1 LRLTIGTLLETQR
14 RLNFKIM
21 PTGYTTDIYN
31 GKEVTFKDFAL
42 NCARAFGACIMQR
55 DDPAD
60 EKPKIQP
67 EESYH
72 TKALKKLGKFKK
84 PSKKQFETFINRSIA
99 DNKKIINKNKVLE
112 KAYAQ
117 MIEQAAK
124 WTPPT
129 TEHEA
134 LKDFMLKQLVQSK
147 QWDCGVDSYESELVS
162 LSVMTYED
170 YVERQK
176 QMYIY
181 NCKYHEE
188 HLIKDITLI
197 KQRNKWIEDLYNSL

>member
-1 LRLTIGTLLETQR
+1 
-14 RLNFKIM
+14 M

-42 NCARAFGACIMQR
+42 NCARAFGACVMQR
-55 DDPAD
+55 DDPAG

-84 PSKKQFETFINRSIA
+84 PSKKQFKTFIKRLIA
-99 DNKKIINKNKVLE
+99 DNKEIINKKKVLG
-112 KAYAQ
+112 KAYSE

-134 LKDFMLKQLVQSK
+134 LKDFMIKQLVESK
-147 QWDCGVDSYESELVS
+147 QWDCGIDHYESEFLS

-170 YVERQK
+170 YIEEKK
-176 QMYIY
+176 QRYIN

-188 HLIKDITLI
+188 HLIKNIALI